1 VLPDSSVTFTWTG
14 GTGPTAYQLWLGT
27 IGVGSWNLYHS
38 NWTTA
43 TTEIVNGLPTDGV
56 TVYAR
61 LSQFIDGKWQH
72 TDYTYTAQ

>member
-1 VLPDSSVTFTWTG
+1 
-14 GTGPTAYQLWLGT
+14 LGT